1 MAFVS
6 KEIMLQIKTTI
17 KTQPLFSAQMTF
29 TEWTFVMIVTNPAKA
44 HMALHSLQK
53 MLLFKTDM
61 VMFVVIQLNK
71 RIFN

>member
-1 MAFVS
+1 MAFDS

-17 KTQPLFSAQMTF
+17 KTQPLFFAQMTF

-44 HMALHSLQK
+44 HMTPHSLQK